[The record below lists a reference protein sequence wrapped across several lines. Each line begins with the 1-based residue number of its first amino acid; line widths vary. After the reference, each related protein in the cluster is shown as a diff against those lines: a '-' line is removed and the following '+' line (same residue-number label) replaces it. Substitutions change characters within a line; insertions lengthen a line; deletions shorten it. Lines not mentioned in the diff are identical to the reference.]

1 MKTIFSYKPDIM
13 KTRYIYSLILFF
25 AIAFSFDGYAQP
37 PRGGKGKPGQQ
48 RQPGKKKERVK
59 QLKIAYFTEELD
71 LTTEEAEKFWPIY
84 NEMNEKIQEQKKKTK
99 AATREIKDNYDT
111 LSDAEVET
119 KMNEALDA
127 RIKEA
132 ELQKEYL
139 DKIGEVIGYKKAAK
153 VVSLESQ
160 FKRELL
166 KRLSEDQNNN
176 SDGTEE

>member
-1 MKTIFSYKPDIM
+1 MKS
-13 KTRYIYSLILFF
+13 RYLYSFVILFALLF
-25 AIAFSFDGYAQP
+25 TFDAYSQP
-37 PRGGKGKPGQQ
+37 PRGSRGKAGQQ
-48 RQPGKKKERVK
+48 RQERQPGQKKERV
-59 QLKIAYFTEELD
+59 QQIKIAYFTQELD
-71 LTTEEAEKFWPIY
+71 LSSEEAEKFWPVY

-99 AATREIKDNYDT
+99 AATREIKNNLETMSDT
-111 LSDAEVET
+111 EVEA

-139 DKIGEVIGYKKAAK
+139 SKIGDVIGYKKAAK

-166 KRLSEDQNNN
+166 KRLSDEQNGDSNA
-176 SDGTEE
+176 TEE